1 MYQAL
6 YPKVNDLWDCLLV
19 FNLPF
24 TVMKGLLCAVITF
37 LIYKPI
43 SLVMK
48 TVESKFVVANR
59 KKEYELNKKRVAA
72 VVIPSENVE
81 NTDSAENEN

>member
-6 YPKVNDLWDCLLV
+6 YPKVNDLWDCLFI

-24 TVMKGLLCAVITF
+24 TVMKGLFCAIITF
-37 LIYKPI
+37 VIYKPI

-48 TVESKFVVANR
+48 TIEGKFVTIAR
-59 KKEYELNKKRVAA
+59 KKEYALNKKRVAA
-72 VVIPSENVE
+72 VIIPSEDGN
-81 NTDSAENEN
+81 NTGDSANA